1 MFKRPRLIKRPRG
14 TPRPRNHLS
23 VRGWWKNANTQF
35 NFTIWKNN
43 TSPEARILS
52 PFRTPLNPSTLREAS
67 LFAHFWVDPKSK
79 IILPTL
85 PNCHRYHVVFEVAW
99 KNQKTR
105 YRCTNDHKMDHCF
118 ATEFYLYFSGNP
130 PNVASNGIFPTQK
143 TLQKVMKIT
152 RFELL
157 RGRFTY
163 RDQASRRELK
173 IMQNYSKMQHKSPRN
188 EHEKT

>member
-1 MFKRPRLIKRPRG
+1 
-14 TPRPRNHLS
+14 
-23 VRGWWKNANTQF
+23 
-35 NFTIWKNN
+35 
-43 TSPEARILS
+43 
-52 PFRTPLNPSTLREAS
+52 
-67 LFAHFWVDPKSK
+67 
-79 IILPTL
+79 
-85 PNCHRYHVVFEVAW
+85 
-99 KNQKTR
+99 
-105 YRCTNDHKMDHCF
+105 MDHCF

-173 IMQNYSKMQHKSPRN
+173 SMQNYSKMQHKSPRN